1 MHLHSVMMIFLKLQ
15 RMRARLQRETNI
27 IVCVCVCGSLKNYGC
42 CNLGVAE
49 QTCVRCVSTG
59 AWMKLEAKRS
69 DVRRMNKCAY
79 EVNRDIS
86 SGDNLDG

>member
-1 MHLHSVMMIFLKLQ
+1 MHLHSVMMDFLKLQ
-15 RMRARLQRETNI
+15 GMPARLQRETNI
-27 IVCVCVCGSLKNYGC
+27 IVCVFGSLRNYGR

-49 QTCVRCVSTG
+49 QTCGRCVSTG